1 CAYWKTVASDSFWSS
16 EGCTVQDV
24 NATYV
29 VCGCNHLSSFA
40 VLMAT
45 QDIEKDLGLTVIT
58 YIGIIISLI
67 CLFFTIFTHCC
78 FHSIRNPSTT
88 LQLNLCISLFVA
100 ELIFLVGIDY
110 TNNKIACAII
120 AGILHYSF
128 LACFAW
134 MCLAAVQ
141 LCLMVIN
148 LKAVKFF
155 RSHVIRR
162 RYMYPVGYGAP
173 AVIVAISAGVDHQGY
188 GTAKHCWLSMERY
201 FLWSF
206 LGPVCLIILVNL
218 TLFIVIIWILKE
230 KLASL
235 DKDVSTV
242 KESRSLTFKVMAQFL
257 ILGCTWMFGL
267 FHVGQGTLIMA
278 YVFTI
283 LNSFQGLF
291 IFLVYCVLNRQVR
304 QPFWS
309 SK

>member
-1 CAYWKTVASDSFWSS
+1 MHDPLTQRQKCYLLSHQHPQGTGINQTSYWYQPNRQRYHNKLLSD
-16 EGCTVQDV
+16 E
-24 NATYV
+24 
-29 VCGCNHLSSFA
+29 
-40 VLMAT
+40 
-45 QDIEKDLGLTVIT
+45 
-58 YIGIIISLI
+58 
-67 CLFFTIFTHCC
+67 
-78 FHSIRNPSTT
+78 
-88 LQLNLCISLFVA
+88 
-100 ELIFLVGIDY
+100 
-110 TNNKIACAII
+110 IACAII

-291 IFLVYCVLNRQVR
+291 IFLVYCVLNRQFVNLNTINELDAKSLFMLLIR
-304 QPFWS
+304 NVANAAFS
-309 SK
+309 